1 MAQDLTPD
9 QAIEQ
14 LRKLPEDQQRLVL
27 GKLTP
32 DALKA
37 VRQKL
42 EGPPV
47 DWTANPKSEG
57 TYKMTTNGTD
67 FIGVPYSKVLDAWK
81 AGYKIDDE
89 DQMRFGKD
97 KNEETMKQRRE
108 HPMNESHFAPA
119 PVATAPPAPG
129 TPLPKADF
137 PESVSGDQHVLPAAG
152 FWETAR
158 NGVGTWSQPEE
169 NAKWTNFAKRLGA
182 DLFGIAD
189 FPVEATQALMDS
201 MSDNPNVSAPAMDQ
215 LAQMFTPEMAVQR
228 VQEFKQEWK
237 KNKNDAMNNAAAD
250 SLALFLAHKL
260 GKAAGAA
267 KSLAVGDEA
276 ARTAIRDQLD
286 MPQRIERTVKKFGDE
301 SEKARND
308 LRAAR
313 QATAQENVETIR
325 KHNEAKQEIEEKNE
339 ATLREE
345 KNRVDTQ
352 QKLDTASKE
361 LDEKIN
367 AAEKKAED
375 EDNAAWEPVHSTLDA
390 REGDISELRQTVERE
405 KKNADP
411 ATSAIF
417 NSILREDEPETGGGT
432 GGIQRDVNGNP
443 IINGQV
449 RKVVSQGY
457 ELPVTNPQ
465 YAKAYKALYGE
476 EPPPLGEAQ
485 PAVGQKLIVNGKEV
499 PTSDPNY
506 AALYEKQY
514 GHPPPLNAGGGT
526 KGVFSRLQRW
536 YTFISNQLYSGGGR
550 MEAGKYNALRSVLN
564 SIDGAMQKI
573 AKDAGDVPDPSD
585 PNKKVPA
592 TSLLENARKVHQQR
606 MEAFSDRP
614 TEPGTVANYVRSKV
628 TPSFTK
634 NVRLEAYLT
643 KLGAYDPSIP
653 KLANHIDNLG
663 QGLKKLPDKGPVRDR
678 LQTPPPSPTAMG
690 GTGPEHPVA
699 AAANIPSN
707 PLPKEGGPVP
717 FGEKKAVG
725 EKPDIAK
732 INQEN
737 IDYLNDAL
745 RRYGRVGPW
754 VVRLLSGGL
763 VQHLL
768 HGETSSFSGGLMFGQ
783 AVVTLVTSILR
794 RESALEWLA
803 RPSEEDLKV
812 IAKLPP
818 EDAARLREAFKA
830 LAREEINQDPKKAS
844 IKIAPAA
851 AVFLGTQSIQ
861 QQSLDQI
868 KKEAE
873 QLQSQEAPGPQS
885 SAKPVWSHEFD
896 PVSGNI
902 VAV

>member
-1 MAQDLTPD
+1 MAQDLTSD

-42 EGPPV
+42 EGPPI
-47 DWTANPKSEG
+47 DWIANPKSEG
-57 TYKMTTNGTD
+57 TYKMTTNGAD

-119 PVATAPPAPG
+119 PGAAAPPAPG

-137 PESVSGDQHVLPAAG
+137 PESVSGDQGATAG
-152 FWETAR
+152 FWDTAR
-158 NGVGTWSQPEE
+158 KGVSNWSQPEE

-189 FPVEATQALMDS
+189 FPVAASGALIDS

-313 QATAQENVETIR
+313 QTTAQENVETIR
-325 KHNEAKQEIEEKNE
+325 KHNEAKEGVEEKNK

-367 AAEKKAED
+367 AAEKKANEEND
-375 EDNAAWEPVHSTLDA
+375 AAWDVVRSKTKGVST
-390 REGDISELRQTVERE
+390 DISKLQTITERAADQ
-405 KKNADP
+405 ADP
-411 ATSAIF
+411 ATSALFKRIIKGEQPDLPTLTRT
-417 NSILREDEPETGGGT
+417 SSAVTYVDSA
-432 GGIQRDVNGNP
+432 GNP
-443 IINGQV
+443 VDRQSMSPARFDQMIESG
-449 RKVVSQGY
+449 KLKA
-457 ELPVTNPQ
+457 EPVTETVNPDDPG
-465 YAKAYKALYGE
+465 YGDLYESQFG
-476 EPPPLGEAQ
+476 EPPP
-485 PAVGQKLIVNGKEV
+485 V
-499 PTSDPNY
+499 
-506 AALYEKQY
+506 
-514 GHPPPLNAGGGT
+514 GGGPAQ
-526 KGVFSRLQRW
+526 FNRLQRW
-536 YTFISNQLYSGGGR
+536 YSYISNRMYGGGR
-550 MEAGKYNALRSVLN
+550 VEGGLYHAYKMVRSAIN
-564 SIDGAMQKI
+564 DAMQDI
-573 AKDAGDVPDPSD
+573 AKQAKATDDLDKARDLHT
-585 PNKKVPA
+585 KK
-592 TSLLENARKVHQQR
+592 
-606 MEAFSDRP
+606 MEAFSDKP
-614 TEPGTVANYVRSKV
+614 TEPGTVANYVRKKV
-628 TPSFTK
+628 TPEFTK
-634 NVRLEAYLT
+634 DVRLEAYLT

-653 KLANHIDNLG
+653 KLSTHIDNLSA
-663 QGLKKLPDKGPVRDR
+663 GLKKLPDKGPVRDR
-678 LQTPPPSPTAMG
+678 LQTPPPSPTAIG
-690 GTGPEHPVA
+690 GPGPEHPVA
-699 AAANIPSN
+699 AASNIPSN

-754 VVRLLSGGL
+754 VVRLLSGGF

-830 LAREEINQDPKKAS
+830 IAREEINQDPKKAS